1 MFHEEE
7 LNTYH
12 LPCCLVQILSCKKEE
27 EMPAYTITGN
37 LRENCGSPP
46 LSGAYLELF
55 QDGSSLGTSK
65 SQNVNTTTDNNGHF
79 SFTYKNSSSLPLLLR
94 YGTASSSRRILIGIP
109 AEKNIDLGDIYVN
122 NKVTIILKLN
132 TSTVYSTADTLY
144 YAIGEIVGYKTLPA
158 PLTNGIIDTFYK
170 RKGFT
175 LGDNSYNVPVE
186 QTAIYWGIGYS
197 DFYNSA
203 ISWNTSNPYH
213 KIPFSVNGNCK
224 IDTAY
229 LNIP

>member
-1 MFHEEE
+1 MIMNKQYFFII
-7 LNTYH
+7 Y
-12 LPCCLVQILSCKKEE
+12 VAILFLMPSCKKEE
-27 EMPAYTITGN
+27 EMPAYTITGT

-46 LSGAYLELF
+46 LAGAYLELF
-55 QDGSSLGTSK
+55 QDVTPGGISK
-65 SQNVNTTTDNNGHF
+65 SQTLYTNTDNNGHF
-79 SFTYKNSSSLPLLLR
+79 SFTYKDNTSIPLSLF
-94 YGTASSSRRILIGIP
+94 YGTATSSSKILMGIP
-109 AEKNIDLGDIYVN
+109 AEENIDLGDIYVN

-132 TSTVYSTADTLY
+132 TSTVYSSADTLY

-158 PLTNGIIDTFYK
+158 PLTNGIIDTFYT

-175 LGDNSYNVPVE
+175 IGDNSYNVPVE

-203 ISWNTSNPYH
+203 ITWNTSNPYH